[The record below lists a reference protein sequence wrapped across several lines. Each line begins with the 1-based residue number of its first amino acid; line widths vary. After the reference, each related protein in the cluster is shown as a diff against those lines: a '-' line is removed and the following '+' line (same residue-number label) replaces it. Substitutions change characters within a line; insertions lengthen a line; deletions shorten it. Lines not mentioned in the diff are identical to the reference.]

1 MKLEENRPQGL
12 GFFSPGE
19 SLDSSFAVFNFL
31 IFLILEKFVLAFLDF
46 KTMGKM
52 ETGQAR
58 LYLEGL
64 YFFWLWR
71 MVARLWWRG
80 KIFAGSMMR
89 IRKGE

>member
-1 MKLEENRPQGL
+1 MKLEENRPQGP

-19 SLDSSFAVFNFL
+19 SLGSSFAVFFF
-31 IFLILEKFVLAFLDF
+31 IFLFFFLEKFVLAFLDF

-64 YFFWLWR
+64 YFFLALVDGLRACGGW
-71 MVARLWWRG
+71 G
-80 KIFAGSMMR
+80 KFWQDG
-89 IRKGE
+89 